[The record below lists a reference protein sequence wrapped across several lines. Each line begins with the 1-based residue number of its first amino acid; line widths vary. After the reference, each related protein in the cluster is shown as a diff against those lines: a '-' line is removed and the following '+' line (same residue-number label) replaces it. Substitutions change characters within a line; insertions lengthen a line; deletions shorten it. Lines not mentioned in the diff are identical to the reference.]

1 MMMEPE
7 SWKSLVDV
15 GCSQDCIE
23 QYKRLADDEQR
34 FLYLRQ
40 YRRCLLDKI
49 HDKQKQ
55 LDRLDY
61 LLHQLKKG
69 G

>member
-1 MMMEPE
+1 MGPE

-15 GCSQDCIE
+15 GCSAECIE
-23 QYKRLADDEQR
+23 QYKRLTDDEQR

>member
-1 MMMEPE
+1 MGPE

-15 GCSQDCIE
+15 GYSAECIE
-23 QYKRLADDEQR
+23 QYKRLTDDEQR

-40 YRRCLLDKI
+40 YRRCLLNKI
-49 HDKQKQ
+49 HDKQQQ

>member
-1 MMMEPE
+1 MGPE
-7 SWKSLVDV
+7 SWKHLVDV

-23 QYKRLADDEQR
+23 QYKRLTDDEQR

>member
-1 MMMEPE
+1 METE
-7 SWKSLVDV
+7 SWKDLVDV
-15 GCSQDCIE
+15 GCSPDCIE
-23 QYKRLADDEQR
+23 QYKRLTDDEQR

-40 YRRCLLDKI
+40 YRRYLLSKI
-49 HDKQKQ
+49 HDKQQQ